1 MKKLISILLVIALVA
16 GLGVG
21 AVAPQAAAAETKEMF
36 LMLPVGLPYYV
47 LNGVQQKI
55 DAAPEIVNGRTFVP
69 IRLISET
76 FGADVAWDN
85 ASRTVTIKLGSTNV
99 VLKVGSTTATV
110 NGKSYTLDAAAYI
123 RSGRTMVPIRFISE
137 ALGLSVQWEPQK
149 KLVYISAKPTFN
161 APGVTDKEVL
171 IGSFAALSGA
181 VSVIGVPFYHG
192 FQAYINY
199 VNDNGGVNG
208 RKIKVN
214 IADDQMNPA
223 LTVPAV
229 KKFVEE
235 DKVFAV
241 VAGLGTPGCLAVMDY
256 LNTNKVPFVY
266 QGSGVSAIAYPP
278 KNYVFA
284 VQPNYTT
291 EGQIFTKFAMD
302 NNWKNVAVLYSNDDA
317 GNEGKGGIEA
327 GAKKFGA
334 NIVYESPFPVTE
346 TDFTSYLMKVKDS
359 GADALLVY
367 TINVAL
373 AGNIVKT
380 AKSLGLTQKIILDYS
395 MAGIAATAGAAAEGV
410 YVTGWIDF
418 SDANDPGVKKF
429 YDVWLKYYPKDNPLT
444 FAYAVAGYA
453 AGEIF
458 VEALRRAGQYPSRD
472 ALVWALETFNG
483 WNGDVVKDISYG
495 PNERAGKYSMF
506 FMQVKNNQLVKV
518 SGWVSVLQKP

>member
-1 MKKLISILLVIALVA
+1 MKKLISIMLVA
-16 GLGVG
+16 AMFAGLCVGGV
-21 AVAPQAAAAETKEMF
+21 PRAAADTKEMF

-47 LNGVQQKI
+47 LNGVQKKI
-55 DAAPEIVNGRTFVP
+55 DAAPEIVKGRTFVP

-76 FGADVAWDN
+76 YGANVGWDN
-85 ASRTVTIKLGSTNV
+85 GTRTVTVKLGNTSV
-99 VLKVGSTTATV
+99 VLKIGSVAATV
-110 NGKSYTLDAAAYI
+110 NGKAYTLDAAAYI
-123 RSGRTMVPIRFISE
+123 KAGRTMVPIRFISE

-149 KLVYISAKPTFN
+149 RLVYISAKPTFN

-171 IGSFAALSGA
+171 IGSFSALSGA

-192 FQAYINY
+192 FQSYINY
-199 VNDNGGVNG
+199 VNDKGGVNG
-208 RKIKVN
+208 RKIKVE

-256 LNTNKVPFVY
+256 LNTNGVPFIY
-266 QGSGVSAIAYPP
+266 QGSGVSALAYPP

-291 EGQIFTKFAMD
+291 EGQIFTKFATD
-302 NNWKNVAVLYSNDDA
+302 NRWNNLAVIYSNDDA
-317 GNEGKGGIEA
+317 GNEGKNGIEA

-334 NIVYESPFPVTE
+334 KIVYESPFPTTE
-346 TDFTSYLMKVKDS
+346 TDFTSYLLKVKDS

-418 SDANDPGVKKF
+418 SNPDDPGVKKF
-429 YDVWLKYYPKDNPLT
+429 YDIWLKYYPKDNPLT
-444 FAYAVAGYA
+444 FSYAVAGYA

-483 WNGDVVKDISYG
+483 WNGDIVKDISYG

-518 SGWVSVLQKP
+518 SDWVSVLQKP